1 MQHCEFLTVIIA
13 HIIISVSAFVL
24 SLVTVL
30 ITYQFE
36 KKRHIWFNLLNL
48 PAVALSIFAA
58 YHFFEHN
65 KLLLFVILLSIG
77 YLYFLRELNIR
88 IMSFDVSFRIIYLSM
103 GFTRNEYLKNLL
115 LSESKLFFVRSL
127 ITFILISTIA
137 DIFHELISTISTNC
151 YSEII
156 VFFMGLLVVLCVI
169 NWTKKDIVKN
179 NSKFPA

>member
-1 MQHCEFLTVIIA
+1 
-13 HIIISVSAFVL
+13 
-24 SLVTVL
+24 
-30 ITYQFE
+30 
-36 KKRHIWFNLLNL
+36 
-48 PAVALSIFAA
+48 
-58 YHFFEHN
+58 
-65 KLLLFVILLSIG
+65 
-77 YLYFLRELNIR
+77 
-88 IMSFDVSFRIIYLSM
+88 M